1 MGKVV
6 LIEVMATITKIEELE
21 IWQMARAFAKMVGET
36 LATDKFMYEIDLRRQ
51 IKNASGSIMDNIAE
65 GFGRASR
72 NEFVH
77 HLTIARGSAQETKSQ
92 LFRCHDLGLVDDQT
106 YSLLFNQSELLI
118 KRISGLI
125 NYLTQTSYKG
135 PKFKA
140 R

>member
-1 MGKVV
+1 
-6 LIEVMATITKIEELE
+6 MATITKIEELE
-21 IWQMARAFAKMVGET
+21 IWQMARAFAKMVGDT
-36 LATDKFMYEIDLRRQ
+36 VVSDKFMYEAILRNQ

-92 LFRCHDLGLVDDQT
+92 LFRCHDLGLVDDHT
-106 YSLLFNQSELLI
+106 YRSLLNQFEMLI

-125 NYLTQTSYKG
+125 NYLTQTPYKG